1 MAEKSP
7 AQLTVTSTAFGEGQM
22 IPSKYTSDGEDVS
35 PDISWGGA
43 PAETKSFVLI
53 AEDPDIPM
61 KGLSLFTF
69 VHWVVYNMPSAVTS
83 LAEAIPK
90 EETLDSGAKQGKMGT
105 GRTGYAG
112 PAPPFGTHRYYFK
125 VYALDTTIELEPRKA
140 TKKNLLRTMEGHVIA
155 CGELMGR
162 YRRHK

>member
-1 MAEKSP
+1 MAERP
-7 AQLTVTSTAFGEGQM
+7 QVELTVTSTAFGEGQM
-22 IPSKYTSDGEDVS
+22 IPSKYTSDGENVS

-69 VHWVVYNMPSAVTS
+69 VHWVVYNIPSAVTS
-83 LAEAIPK
+83 LAEAVPK
-90 EETLDSGAKQGKMGT
+90 EETLANGAKQGKMGT

-125 VYALDTTIELEPRKA
+125 VYALDTEIGLEPQKA
-140 TKKNLLRTMEGHVIA
+140 TKKNLLKAMEGHVTGY
-155 CGELMGR
+155 GELMGR
-162 YRRHK
+162 YKRHK

>member
-1 MAEKSP
+1 MADKLQVE
-7 AQLTVTSTAFGEGQM
+7 LTVTSTAFGEGQM
-22 IPSKYTSDGEDVS
+22 IPSKYTSDGENVS

-53 AEDPDIPM
+53 VEDPDIPM

-69 VHWVVYNMPSAVTS
+69 VHWVVYNIPSTVTS

-90 EETLDSGAKQGKMGT
+90 EEALDSGAKQGKMGA

-125 VYALDTTIELEPRKA
+125 VYALDSEIDLEPQKA
-140 TKKNLLRTMEGHVIA
+140 TKKNLLKGMEGHVIGY
-155 CGELMGR
+155 GELMGR
-162 YRRHK
+162 YKRSR

>member
-1 MAEKSP
+1 MADKLQVE
-7 AQLTVTSTAFGEGQM
+7 LTVTSTAFGEGQM
-22 IPSKYTSDGEDVS
+22 IPSKHTSDGEDVS

-69 VHWVVYNMPSAVTS
+69 VHWVVYSIPSAVTS
-83 LAEAIPK
+83 LAEAVPK
-90 EETLDSGAKQGKMGT
+90 EETLANGAKQGKMGT

-125 VYALDTTIELEPRKA
+125 VYTLDSEIDLEPQKA
-140 TKKNLLRTMEGHVIA
+140 TRKNLLKAMEGHVIGY
-155 CGELMGR
+155 GELMGR
-162 YRRHK
+162 YKRHR